1 MTNLA
6 VRSLVAVVGIPLLL
20 TSGYIG
26 GALFFI
32 LVAAVSTLA
41 LWEFY
46 VLAET
51 RGVFPDR
58 VLGIVSGILISVPF
72 LHHDNLLALAGWLDN
87 LGLVVPLPTFAQ
99 LLVILLLLFILL
111 AIMRELF
118 RGRPSPLNNLGAT
131 ILGVVYV
138 SLFFACLIGLRSIF
152 QPSEFPVGAVT
163 GLEGVGVTQEVRDRV
178 DLWGGL
184 TVCAVFATV
193 WLCDSAAYFAGRS
206 FGRTKLLP
214 RVSPNKTWEGALAG
228 FVAAVGMF
236 LLARE
241 LLLPYLSVGHAV
253 ATGCIIGVFGQVGD
267 LAESLLKRDAGVKDS
282 SSLIPGHG
290 GMLDRFD
297 SLLFVSPI
305 LFLYYDFIVFAR

>member
-6 VRSLVAVVGIPLLL
+6 VRSLVALVGIPLLL
-20 TSGYIG
+20 ISGYVG
-26 GALFFI
+26 GAFFFI

-41 LWEFY
+41 LSEFY

-51 RGVFPDR
+51 RGVSPDR
-58 VLGIVSGILISVPF
+58 AFGIVSGILISIPF
-72 LHHDNLLALAGWLDN
+72 LQHDHLLGLAGWLAD
-87 LGLVVPLPTFAQ
+87 LGLVVPLPMFAQ
-99 LLVILLLLFILL
+99 LLVILLLFFILL
-111 AIMRELF
+111 AILRELF
-118 RGRPSPLNNLGAT
+118 RGRPSPFSNLGAT

-138 SLFFACLIGLRSIF
+138 SLFFACLIGLRNIF
-152 QPSEFPVGAVT
+152 QSSEFPVGDVA
-163 GLEGVGVTQEVRDRV
+163 GFEGVTQEVRDQIDR
-178 DLWGGL
+178 WGGL

-193 WLCDSAAYFAGRS
+193 WVCDSAAYFAGRS
-206 FGRTKLLP
+206 FGRTKLFL

-236 LLARE
+236 LLARW
-241 LLLPYLSVGHAV
+241 LLLPYLSAAHAV
-253 ATGCIIGVFGQVGD
+253 ATGCIIGVFGQIGD
-267 LAESLLKRDAGVKDS
+267 LAESLFKRDAGMKDS